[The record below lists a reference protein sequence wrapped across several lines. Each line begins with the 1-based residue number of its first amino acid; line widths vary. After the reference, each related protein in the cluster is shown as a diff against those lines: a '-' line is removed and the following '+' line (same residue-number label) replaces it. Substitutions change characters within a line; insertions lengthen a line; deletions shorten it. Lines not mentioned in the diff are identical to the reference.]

1 MNEAYLPVDPDFFEI
16 IEHEKQRKDQA
27 VVHYFGPDKEL
38 RDEKGSIRDIITV
51 NKRED
56 YLRFENGVQVRLD
69 RIIVINGRPG
79 PAFEEYDSYALAC
92 LDCSGGMDLDE

>member
-16 IEHEKQRKDQA
+16 IENEKQRKDQT

-38 RDEKGSIRDIITV
+38 RDERGNIKDIITV
-51 NKRED
+51 NKREE

-79 PAFEEYDSYALAC
+79 PAFEEYDGYALAC